1 MASEIPVYPV
11 LNRTLRDRIRFTVLE
26 DYTFFYTDSLGNVNL
41 LEAEDM
47 ATGATVCNLL
57 DNKGEWDPDTC
68 DFHIR
73 RQMLLQN
80 TGCLFGEGG
89 ITGKE
94 ATLGVALIW
103 ASADSRQRGAVRLGE
118 ITRNAGDTIIDLSAD
133 FQPAQFR
140 GRLDLTTIL
149 YLKDFSH
156 VNEDEMHM
164 AGIPGTVL
172 GELDQFSVLFDG
184 TGSIF
189 PIYEVNETRQPLW
202 YVRCDW
208 TDPTSDLFEETVAI
222 CINRSHASY
231 KYVDRKSNQFDGQLL
246 IEILIAA
253 VGIII
258 TKLKEDNNYWDET
271 CSGKTDTSKGSVS
284 EAVYYFINT
293 LQWDVSSPEALSIS
307 MHKFFDQKDL
317 L

>member
-26 DYTFFYTDSLGNVNL
+26 DYTFFYTDSLGSVNL

-47 ATGATVCNLL
+47 STGATVCNLL

-118 ITRNAGDTIIDLSAD
+118 ITSKAGDTIIDLSAD

-140 GRLDLTTIL
+140 GRFFISRTSAMSMKMRCTWPEFQVPFWENWI
-149 YLKDFSH
+149 S
-156 VNEDEMHM
+156 
-164 AGIPGTVL
+164 
-172 GELDQFSVLFDG
+172 SVCCLM
-184 TGSIF
+184 
-189 PIYEVNETRQPLW
+189 ER
-202 YVRCDW
+202 
-208 TDPTSDLFEETVAI
+208 DPYS
-222 CINRSHASY
+222 RY
-231 KYVDRKSNQFDGQLL
+231 MR
-246 IEILIAA
+246 
-253 VGIII
+253 
-258 TKLKEDNNYWDET
+258 
-271 CSGKTDTSKGSVS
+271 
-284 EAVYYFINT
+284 
-293 LQWDVSSPEALSIS
+293 
-307 MHKFFDQKDL
+307 
-317 L
+317 